1 MRSHLCVV
9 VPLMLVGLSG
19 CGKAPG
25 PKAVVEKVVPVAG
38 TLTYKGQPLEYFQVT
53 FLPVDGR
60 RPAIGVTDAAG
71 KFKLGTN
78 KAGDGAPPGASK
90 VAIVFVGP
98 PSNDPPGQEK
108 QIEDPALLPQ
118 PKIKIPDKYNNP
130 ETSGLTQ
137 DIPKSGLPNLKI
149 DLVE

>member
-1 MRSHLCVV
+1 MCSRLWLAVLLMFVV
-9 VPLMLVGLSG
+9 LSG

-25 PKAVVEKVVPVAG
+25 PKAVIEKVVPVAG
-38 TLTYKGQPLEYFQVT
+38 TLTYKGQPLEYYQVA

-60 RPAIGVTDAAG
+60 TPAVGVTDAAG
-71 KFKLGTN
+71 KFKMGTN
-78 KAGDGAPPGASK
+78 KSGDGAPPGASK
-90 VAIVFVGP
+90 VAIAFVGP
-98 PSNDPPGQEK
+98 PSTDPPGQEK
-108 QIEDPALLPQ
+108 QIEDPALLPK

-137 DIPKSGLPNLKI
+137 DVPKSGFPDLKI